1 MSIVVTGAS
10 GQLGRL
16 TVAHLLER
24 GVPAEEIV
32 ATTRD
37 VNRLKDLAEQGV
49 AVHAADY
56 TDSASLRAAFRG
68 ADRLLL
74 VSGHPGSDR
83 LAEHRNAVEA
93 ARAAGVS
100 LLAYTSV
107 VNAQTSGMIVAE
119 DHAATETLIAESGLA
134 FVFLRNNW
142 YHENY
147 TARIPAFLQHG
158 AVIGSAGDG
167 LVSAA
172 TRADYARAAAE
183 VLTGQGHENRI
194 YELGGEPAYSLTEL
208 AAEITRQ
215 SGTEVRYRDVSE
227 TAHLDSLA
235 GAGLPEHLARLL
247 ADVDQGIRRGGL
259 YTDSG
264 DLPRLIG
271 RPTTPL
277 ATAVTAA
284 LAAPAPAPAAA

>member
-10 GQLGRL
+10 GHLGRL
-16 TVAHLLER
+16 TVAHLLEL
-24 GVPAEEIV
+24 GVPAEEIT

-37 VNRLKDLAEQGV
+37 VDRLKDLAEKGV

-56 TDSASLRAAFRG
+56 TDTASLRAAFRG

-93 ARAAGVS
+93 ARAAGVG

-107 VNAQTSGMIVAE
+107 VNAQTSGMIVAA
-119 DHAATETLIAESGLA
+119 DHAATETLIADSGLS
-134 FVFLRNNW
+134 FVFLCNNW

-147 TARIPAFLQHG
+147 TARISAFLQHG
-158 AVIGSAGDG
+158 TVIGGAGDG
-167 LVSAA
+167 RVSGAA
-172 TRADYARAAAE
+172 RADYAEAAAE
-183 VLTGQGHENRI
+183 VLTGHGHENRI
-194 YELGGEPAYSLTEL
+194 YELGGDPGYTLTEL

-215 SGTEVRYRDVSE
+215 SGTEVRYRDVPE
-227 TAHLDSLA
+227 TAHLSVLA
-235 GAGLPEHLARLL
+235 ETGLPEPMAQLL

-264 DLPRLIG
+264 DLARLIG

-277 ATAVTAA
+277 ATAIATATA
-284 LAAPAPAPAAA
+284 LAAV